1 MYCFPLDFPRHP
13 QFSSSSR
20 ARRVEERRVERVLV
34 DKLDTTIEAHNR
46 IPVDIQSSCVY
57 QRAQQSVG
65 IACDTQRGDL
75 KENGIVLAAREPQ
88 GSGEVDQEKRDA
100 RREQDRRAM
109 PCSVFCDSEEKQITH
124 ELPL

>member
-1 MYCFPLDFPRHP
+1 MPCFPRHP
-13 QFSSSSR
+13 QFSSSR
-20 ARRVEERRVERVLV
+20 ARRVAERRVDRALV
-34 DKLDTTIEAHNR
+34 DKLDATIEAHNR
-46 IPVDIQSSCVY
+46 IPVDIQGSCVY

-75 KENGIVLAAREPQ
+75 QENGIVSAAREPQ
-88 GSGEVDQEKRDA
+88 GNEEVDQEKGDA